1 MNKLYQDLEME
12 ILLIFEE
19 DIVRTSPN
27 GFDDVEDDPFKP
39 NSSNQSNF
47 G

>member
-1 MNKLYQDLEME
+1 MKKEYYTPSMTLVVLSQ
-12 ILLIFEE
+12 E

-39 NSSNQSNF
+39 NSSSQSNF

>member
-1 MNKLYQDLEME
+1 MNKLYQNLEME
-12 ILLIFEE
+12 ILLFLEE

-27 GFDDVEDDPFKP
+27 GFDDVKEDPFNP
-39 NSSNQSNF
+39 GDTNF